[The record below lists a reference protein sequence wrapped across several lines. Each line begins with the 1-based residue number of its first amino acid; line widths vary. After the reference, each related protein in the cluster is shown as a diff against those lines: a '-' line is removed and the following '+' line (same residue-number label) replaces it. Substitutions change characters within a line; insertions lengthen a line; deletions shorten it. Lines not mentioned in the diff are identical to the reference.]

1 MRLGR
6 SPTCALAAV
15 ILAACS
21 AEPGRRGIMHPATP
35 SLSGAPAS
43 LAGRGLAGLRQDA
56 DALEPLV
63 ETPWVKRFLRAS
75 EALPSIKPRV
85 VYEDT
90 ATGSAYTAA
99 AAGALPEA
107 QRKALAARAVDDDF
121 YYTTKYGSPL
131 AYARALD
138 VVAVKANVTGVEGKR
153 LLDFGYGGVGHLRL
167 LASLGARVTAV
178 DVDPLLTALYGEPE
192 DQGSIKGYDGA
203 KDGSLALVSGQFPAD
218 PRVRAAV
225 GTGYDGFVSKNTLKR
240 GYIHPSQPTDERKLI
255 RLGVDDATF
264 LRTLHD
270 TLKPGAFAMIYNI
283 SPAPAAAGKPYI
295 PWADGRSPF
304 TREDWEASGFRVLD
318 LDRDDTEAARA
329 QARALGWDHD
339 PERPVDIEHDVF
351 ALYTLV
357 VR

>member
-1 MRLGR
+1 
-6 SPTCALAAV
+6 
-15 ILAACS
+15 
-21 AEPGRRGIMHPATP
+21 MHPTTP

-43 LAGRGLAGLRQDA
+43 PAGRGLAGLRQDA
-56 DALEPLV
+56 GSLEPLV
-63 ETPWVKRFLRAS
+63 ETALAKRFLRAS
-75 EALPSIKPRV
+75 ESLPSIKPRV

-90 ATGSAYTAA
+90 AGGAAYTAA

-107 QRKALAARAVDDDF
+107 QRKALLARTVDDDF

-138 VVAVKANVTGVEGKR
+138 VVGVKANVASVEGKK

-178 DVDPLLTALYGEPE
+178 DVDPLLPALYSEPE
-192 DQGSIKGYDGA
+192 DQGPIKGYDGA
-203 KDGSLALVSGQFPAD
+203 KDGSLALLSGHFPAD
-218 PRVRAAV
+218 PPVRAAV
-225 GTGYDGFVSKNTLKR
+225 GSGYDFFLSKNTLKR
-240 GYIHPSQPTDERKLI
+240 GYIHPSQPTDERKLV

-264 LRTLHD
+264 LRAVHD
-270 TLKPGAFAMIYNI
+270 ALRPGAFAMIYNI
-283 SPAPAAAGKPYI
+283 SPAPAPAGKPYI

-304 TREDWEASGFRVLD
+304 TRETWEASGFRVIEF
-318 LDRDDTEAARA
+318 DRDDTAAARA
-329 QARALGWDHD
+329 QARALGWDRD
-339 PERPVDIEHDVF
+339 PEQPVDIDRDVF